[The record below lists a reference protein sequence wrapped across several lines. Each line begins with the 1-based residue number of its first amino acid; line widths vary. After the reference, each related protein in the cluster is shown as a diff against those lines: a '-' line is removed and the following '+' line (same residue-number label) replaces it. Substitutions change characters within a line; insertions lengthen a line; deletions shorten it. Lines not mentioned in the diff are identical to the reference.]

1 VSTDV
6 SFGPKGLASS
16 APPEVPSEEL
26 PRTPLELFIAF
37 SSLSLSG
44 FGGVMPFAYR
54 ALVEKRRWI
63 TGQDFAALV
72 GVAQVLP
79 GPTICNMAVM
89 VGMSKGGKMGGAMSL
104 LGMVLG
110 PMVIVLA
117 LGIVYEHV
125 GGFAPVQAAL
135 RGMSAVAAGL
145 IFATAVKMGRAVFI
159 GTKIAVSR
167 RLVMFGWCVL
177 AFVGVGLMHWPLAL
191 VVAVLA
197 PLAVAF
203 EWHYR

>member
-1 VSTDV
+1 MSNQE
-6 SFGPKGLASS
+6 
-16 APPEVPSEEL
+16 APLSPAEQSRSP
-26 PRTPLELFIAF
+26 TELFIAF

-54 ALVEKRRWI
+54 ALVEKRQWLS
-63 TGQDFAALV
+63 GPEFAALV

-89 VGMSKGGKMGGAMSL
+89 VGMKKGGRMGGATSL

-110 PMVIVLA
+110 PMIIVL
-117 LGIVYEHV
+117 LVGILYQYV
-125 GGFAPVQAAL
+125 GGAAPVQAAL

-145 IFATAVKMGRAVFI
+145 IFATAVKMGRTVFVE
-159 GTKIAVSR
+159 ARSVWSR
-167 RLVMFGWCVL
+167 RLVMLLWCVL

-197 PLAVAF
+197 PLAVGY
-203 EWHYR
+203 EWWMRTT

>member
-1 VSTDV
+1 VSNQDA
-6 SFGPKGLASS
+6 L
-16 APPEVPSEEL
+16 PSPAEQ
-26 PRTPLELFIAF
+26 PRSPTELFIAF

-54 ALVEKRRWI
+54 ALVEKRQWLS
-63 TGQDFAALV
+63 GPEFAALV

-89 VGMSKGGKMGGAMSL
+89 VGMRKGGRLGGVTSL

-110 PMVIVLA
+110 PMIIVLL
-117 LGIVYEHV
+117 LGILYEYV
-125 GGFAPVQAAL
+125 GGAAPVQAAL

-145 IFATAVKMGRAVFI
+145 IFATAVKMGRTVFVE
-159 GTKIAVSR
+159 ARSAWSR
-167 RLVMFGWCVL
+167 RVVMLVWCIL

-197 PLAVAF
+197 PLAVGY
-203 EWHYR
+203 EWWTRTNE

>member
-1 VSTDV
+1 VSNQDALV
-6 SFGPKGLASS
+6 SNQDAL
-16 APPEVPSEEL
+16 PSPDEQSRS
-26 PRTPLELFIAF
+26 PTELFIAF

-54 ALVEKRRWI
+54 ALVEKRQWLS
-63 TGQDFAALV
+63 GPEFAALV

-89 VGMSKGGKMGGAMSL
+89 VGMRKGGRMGGITSL

-110 PMVIVLA
+110 PMIIVLL
-117 LGIVYEHV
+117 LGIIYQHV
-125 GGFAPVQAAL
+125 GGAAPVQAAL

-145 IFATAVKMGRAVFI
+145 IFATAVKMGRSVFFE
-159 GTKIAVSR
+159 ARSVWSR
-167 RLVMFGWCVL
+167 RLVMAVWCLL

-197 PLAVAF
+197 PLAVGY
-203 EWHYR
+203 EWWTRSQ

>member
-1 VSTDV
+1 MSNQDALVSNQDA
-6 SFGPKGLASS
+6 L
-16 APPEVPSEEL
+16 PSPDEQSRS
-26 PRTPLELFIAF
+26 PTELFIAF

-54 ALVEKRRWI
+54 ALVEKRQWLS
-63 TGQDFAALV
+63 GPEFAALV

-89 VGMSKGGKMGGAMSL
+89 VGMRKGGRMGGITSL

-110 PMVIVLA
+110 PMIIVLL
-117 LGIVYEHV
+117 LGIIYQHV
-125 GGFAPVQAAL
+125 GGAAPVQAAL

-145 IFATAVKMGRAVFI
+145 IFATAVKMGRSVFFE
-159 GTKIAVSR
+159 ARSVWSR
-167 RLVMFGWCVL
+167 RLVMAVWCLL

-197 PLAVAF
+197 PLAVGY
-203 EWHYR
+203 EWWTRSQ

>member
-1 VSTDV
+1 VSNQDALV
-6 SFGPKGLASS
+6 SNQDAL
-16 APPEVPSEEL
+16 PSPDEQSRS
-26 PRTPLELFIAF
+26 PTELFIAF

-54 ALVEKRRWI
+54 ALVEKRQWLS
-63 TGQDFAALV
+63 GPEFAALV

-89 VGMSKGGKMGGAMSL
+89 VGMRKGGRMGGITSL

-110 PMVIVLA
+110 PMIIVLL
-117 LGIVYEHV
+117 LGIVYQHV
-125 GGFAPVQAAL
+125 GGAAPVQAAL

-145 IFATAVKMGRAVFI
+145 IFATAVKMGRSVFFE
-159 GTKIAVSR
+159 ARSVWSR
-167 RLVMFGWCVL
+167 RLVMAVWCLL

-197 PLAVAF
+197 PLAVGY
-203 EWHYR
+203 EWWTRSQ